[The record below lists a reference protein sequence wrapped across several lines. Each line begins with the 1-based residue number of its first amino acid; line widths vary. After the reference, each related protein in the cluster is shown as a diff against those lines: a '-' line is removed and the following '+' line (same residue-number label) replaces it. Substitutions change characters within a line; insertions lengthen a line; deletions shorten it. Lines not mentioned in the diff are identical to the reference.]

1 MMVSI
6 FNCVQ
11 LKSEIIDNNII
22 FYIKFEDIFREV

>member
-1 MMVSI
+1 MIVSI
-6 FNCVQ
+6 FYCVQ